1 MVNTAFAL
9 KFITPCKQASK
20 CDIYHLC
27 FWFTPSL
34 HFFASYL
41 HRVNLCKSNFSCSV
55 GLTHHWLG
63 ADMDKWNVKELS
75 VCLRGWN
82 RFDRFFFT
90 CRRRGRMSSPQARP
104 KLSGKHGFQTRGG
117 WGRARGASGG
127 WWERAQC
134 ASREW
139 WVGKIPVLPSS
150 PLSQLGNVTQK
161 WIRAIS
167 NFIAIIPP
175 GLIFQLLANFAGI
188 EFLKTL
194 LIQV

>member
-1 MVNTAFAL
+1 MDKYL
-9 KFITPCKQASK
+9 IG
-20 CDIYHLC
+20 
-27 FWFTPSL
+27 FT
-34 HFFASYL
+34 
-41 HRVNLCKSNFSCSV
+41 HR
-55 GLTHHWLG
+55 WLG

-82 RFDRFFFT
+82 RFDRFFCT
-90 CRRRGRMSSPQARP
+90 SRRSGRMSSPQARP
-104 KLSGKHGFQTRGG
+104 KLSGKHGFQTRGAG
-117 WGRARGASGG
+117 YEREARVGGGG

-175 GLIFQLLANFAGI
+175 GLIFQLLANFPWI

>member
-1 MVNTAFAL
+1 MTLNSINLLKQERTIGGLWQIKLSGWINIWLQCTKNLMVNTAFAL
-9 KFITPCKQASK
+9 KFTTPCKQASK

-104 KLSGKHGFQTRGG
+104 KMSGKHGFQTRGAG
-117 WGRARGASGG
+117 DEREARVGDDGNERSARAGSDG
-127 WWERAQC
+127 
-134 ASREW
+134 
-139 WVGKIPVLPSS
+139 
-150 PLSQLGNVTQK
+150 
-161 WIRAIS
+161 
-167 NFIAIIPP
+167 
-175 GLIFQLLANFAGI
+175 
-188 EFLKTL
+188 
-194 LIQV
+194 